1 MTVGEVVRT
10 HLEMSEQWPLIIG
23 LEWRWGAQVLCEQ
36 EVAVLVEA
44 LPTLRFQHPSPDCVA
59 QRPLMGFCKDVLK
72 R

>member
-1 MTVGEVVRT
+1 M
-10 HLEMSEQWPLIIG
+10 
-23 LEWRWGAQVLCEQ
+23 LCEQ

-44 LPTLRFQHPSPDCVA
+44 PPTLRFQHPSPDCVA